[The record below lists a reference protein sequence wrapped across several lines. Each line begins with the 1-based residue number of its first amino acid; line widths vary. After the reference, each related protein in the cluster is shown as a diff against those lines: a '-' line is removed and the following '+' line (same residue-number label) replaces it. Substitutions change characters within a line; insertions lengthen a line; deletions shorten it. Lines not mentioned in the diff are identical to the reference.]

1 MFATTLRI
9 DDSLGAFLQA
19 AARQCDQSVN
29 AFLADLLRR
38 EQEAARRERLASD
51 WGAFAQDAAAQD
63 VAYALPA
70 QAEMVAEPAR
80 RSYRAPRRRRP

>member
-9 DDSLGAFLQA
+9 DDGLGAFLQQ
-19 AARQCDQSVN
+19 AARHCDQSVN

-38 EQEAARRERLASD
+38 EQEATRRQRLASD
-51 WGAFAQDAAAQD
+51 WAGFAQDAAVQD

-70 QAEMVAEPAR
+70 QAELVAETQR
-80 RSYRAPRRRRP
+80 GYRAPRRRRS